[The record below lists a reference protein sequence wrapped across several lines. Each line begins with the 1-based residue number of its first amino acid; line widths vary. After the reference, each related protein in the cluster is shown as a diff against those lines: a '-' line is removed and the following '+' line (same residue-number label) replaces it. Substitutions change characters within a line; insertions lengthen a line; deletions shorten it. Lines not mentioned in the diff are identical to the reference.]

1 MRGEQ
6 GGPDVVRDVERR
18 IWLSSLAANFTGA
31 LIAVLFAAAGSVMYP
46 GGITRGRFL
55 AQLAIG
61 ALGSYGVAVVTS
73 RRLIVRRLFAPAVG
87 WLLEDRPP
95 TAEERNALAQQPR
108 RQATGFLVYWLA
120 FDIVVYPYAH
130 YLIRY
135 RPEPVAFY
143 KAFIFITLSIFFAWT
158 LAYLFV
164 ERAIR
169 PLMSRALAGE
179 RTVPKTMAIL
189 PRLLL
194 AWTVAA
200 AFPLAAIVIE
210 VAGLNAQQLPQ
221 SVRVI
226 YLITGTSFVIGIV
239 ATWLGA
245 RAFTAPLARLRHA
258 IGRVAA
264 GHLVDVAVD
273 EAGEIGELQAGFNEM
288 VSELKERDH
297 VRELLGRHVGGEVAA
312 IAADVERGTRGEHK
326 DVSTV
331 FVDVIGSSQLTLM
344 KTPDEVVSLLN
355 AFFEVVVRAIDSEG
369 GVINKFEGD
378 GVLGVFG
385 APAAQPDH
393 AERALRAARTVR
405 EGIEAL
411 AETMWIDAAVGVA
424 SGRAI
429 AGNVGA
435 AERFEYTV
443 IGRPVDH
450 AIRLCDEAK
459 RVPSRVLACRTT
471 LEEAPTEAEHWDV
484 AQEIATDGEPVLAGQ
499 PSSCS

>member
-6 GGPDVVRDVERR
+6 VGGRLVRGVERR
-18 IWLSSLAANFTGA
+18 IWLLALLANFTGA
-31 LIAVLFAAAGSVMYP
+31 LIAVGFAAAGSLMYP
-46 GGITRGRFL
+46 GGITRSRFL
-55 AQLAIG
+55 VQLAIG
-61 ALGSYGVAVVTS
+61 SLGSYGVAVVTS
-73 RRLIVRRLFAPAVG
+73 RSLVRRLLAPAVG
-87 WLLEDRPP
+87 WL
-95 TAEERNALAQQPR
+95 AEERSPTADERTALAHQPR
-108 RQATGFLVYWLA
+108 RQSTGFLVYWVA
-120 FDIVVYPYAH
+120 FDIAVYPYAH
-130 YLIRY
+130 FLIRY
-135 RPEPVAFY
+135 RPEPAAFY
-143 KAFIFITLSIFFAWT
+143 KAFIFIALAMFFAWT

-169 PLMSRALAGE
+169 PLMTQALAGE
-179 RTVPKTMAIL
+179 RTVPKTMSIL

-194 AWTVAA
+194 AWMVTA

-210 VAGLNAQQLPQ
+210 VAGLDASQLPQ
-221 SVRVI
+221 SVHVI
-226 YLITGTSFVIGIV
+226 YLITGTSFVVGIV
-239 ATWLGA
+239 ATWIGA

-264 GHLVDVAVD
+264 GHLVDVSVD

-288 VSELKERDH
+288 VSELKERAQ
-297 VRELLGRHVGGEVAA
+297 VRELFGRHVGSDIAA
-312 IAADVERGTRGEHK
+312 IAVDLDRSTRGERR

-331 FVDVIGSSQLTLM
+331 FVDVIGSSSLTLT
-344 KTPDEVVSLLN
+344 KTPHDVVAILN
-355 AFFEVVVRAIDSEG
+355 AFFDVVVRAIESEG

-385 APAAQPDH
+385 APAEQPDH
-393 AERALRAARTVR
+393 AERALRAARRVR

-411 AETMWIDAAVGVA
+411 AETVWIDAAIGVA

-435 AERFEYTV
+435 AERYEYTV
-443 IGRPVDH
+443 IGRPVDD

-459 RVPSRVLACRTT
+459 RQPSRVLACSST
-471 LEEAPTEAEHWDV
+471 LSSARDEATNWDD
-484 AQEIATDGEPVLAGQ
+484 ARQIATEGEPVMAGQ

>member
-1 MRGEQ
+1 ML
-6 GGPDVVRDVERR
+6 VRDVERR
-18 IWLSSLAANFTGA
+18 IWLLSHLANFTGA
-31 LIAVLFAAAGSVMYP
+31 LIAVLFAVAGSVMYP
-46 GGITRGRFL
+46 GGITRERFL
-55 AQLAIG
+55 VQLAIG
-61 ALGSYGVAVVTS
+61 SLGSYVVAIVTS
-73 RRLIVRRLFAPAVG
+73 RRLVVRRLLAPAVG

-120 FDIVVYPYAH
+120 FVVAVYPYAH

-135 RPEPVAFY
+135 RPEPAGFY
-143 KAFIFITLSIFFAWT
+143 KAFIFIAVSTFFAWT
-158 LAYLFV
+158 LTYLFV

-179 RTVPKTMAIL
+179 RHVPKTLSIL

-194 AWTVAA
+194 AWTAA
-200 AFPLAAIVIE
+200 AGFPLAAIVIE
-210 VAGLNAQQLPQ
+210 VAGLDALQLRQ

-226 YLITGTSFVIGIV
+226 YLITGTSFVVGIV
-239 ATWLGA
+239 ATWVGA
-245 RAFTAPLARLRHA
+245 RAFTAPLERLRHA

-264 GHLVDVAVD
+264 GQLVDVPVE

-288 VSELKERDH
+288 VTELKQRDH
-297 VRELLGRHVGGEVAA
+297 VRELFGRHVGGEVAA
-312 IAADVERGTRGEHK
+312 IAADLDRGTRGEQR

-331 FVDVIGSSQLTLM
+331 FVDVIGSSSLTLM
-344 KTPDEVVSLLN
+344 KTPDEVVAVLN

-385 APAAQPDH
+385 APASQADH
-393 AERALRAARTVR
+393 AERALRAARTIR
-405 EGIEAL
+405 EAL
-411 AETMWIDAAVGVA
+411 EQLSETMWIDAAVGVA

-435 AERFEYTV
+435 AERYEYTV
-443 IGRPVDH
+443 IGRPVAT

-459 RVPSRVLACRTT
+459 RMPSRVLACRTT
-471 LEEAPTEAEHWDV
+471 LESATDEAVNWDAV
-484 AQEIATDGEPVLAGQ
+484 QEILPEGADEPVLAGQ

>member
-1 MRGEQ
+1 MIR
-6 GGPDVVRDVERR
+6 VVERR
-18 IWLSSLAANFTGA
+18 VWLLNLLANFTGA
-31 LIAVLFAAAGSVMYP
+31 VIAVLFAAAGSVMYP
-46 GGITRGRFL
+46 GGITRSRFL
-55 AQLAIG
+55 VQLAIG

-73 RRLIVRRLFAPAVG
+73 RPLVRRFLRPAVG
-87 WLLEDRPP
+87 WLAEGRRP
-95 TAEERNALAQQPR
+95 TVEERNAVAQQPR
-108 RQATGFLVYWLA
+108 RQATAFLVYWLA
-120 FDIVVYPYAH
+120 FDIAVYPYAH
-130 YLIRY
+130 FLIRY
-135 RPEPVAFY
+135 RPEPAGFY
-143 KAFIFITLSIFFAWT
+143 KAFIFIALSMFFAWT

-169 PLMSRALAGE
+169 PLMSQALAGE

-194 AWTVAA
+194 AWMVAA

-210 VAGLNAQQLPQ
+210 VAGLDAGQLPQ

-226 YLITGTSFVIGIV
+226 SLITGTSFVVGIV

-264 GHLVDVAVD
+264 GHLVDVPVD

-288 VSELKERDH
+288 VSELKDRDQ
-297 VRELLGRHVGGEVAA
+297 VRELLGRHVGDEVVS
-312 IAADVERGTRGEHK
+312 IATDVDRGTRGERRE
-326 DVSTV
+326 VSTV
-331 FVDVIGSSQLTLM
+331 FVDIIGSSGLTLM
-344 KTPDEVVSLLN
+344 KTPDEVVGVLN

-385 APAAQPDH
+385 APAEQPDH
-393 AERALRAARTVR
+393 AERALRAARNVR

-411 AETMWIDAAVGVA
+411 AETMWVDAAIGVA

-443 IGRPVDH
+443 IGRPVAH

-459 RVPSRVLACRTT
+459 RVPSRVLACRET
-471 LEEAPTEAEHWDV
+471 LESAATEAENWDA
-484 AQEIATDGEPVLAGQ
+484 AQEILTDGEPVLAGQ
-499 PSSCS
+499 PSPCS